1 MLSRPLC
8 WLFAVLVSCN
18 TAAAQD
24 VQAFVGARI
33 EPIDGPAIDDGVLL
47 VRGTRIE
54 AVGTRAAVSVPAGA
68 QVVDVAGRTIL
79 PGLVCSHS
87 HIGAVAGADGS
98 GPIQPEVR
106 ALDSINPRDP
116 GIQKA
121 QAGGITTVNVMPGSG
136 HLLSGQT
143 VYLKLRDGRTVD
155 ELLIKEADGRIAG
168 GIKMA
173 NGTNPRRDPPF
184 AGTRGK
190 AAALVRAQ
198 FHRAREYQRKL
209 ATAAGDPEKMP
220 ERSLGLEALV
230 EALEGRRMVHHHTH
244 RADDILTV
252 LRLREEFGFRC
263 VLHHVSEGGLV
274 AAEIAAAGVPCS
286 VIVIDSPGGKLE
298 AARLS
303 LDTGAVLDRAGVL
316 VGFHTDDG
324 ITDSRLSLD
333 TGAVLDRAGVLVGF
347 HTDDGITDSRL
358 FLRSGALAVRAGMD
372 RQHALAALTIANAR
386 MLDLQDRIGTLTAGK
401 DADFVVLSGDPF
413 SVYTR
418 VVQTWVEGK
427 KVFDFDDPQDRLMA
441 MGGYGASEDQAMSM
455 CCYGTQGGQ

>member
-324 ITDSRLSLD
+324 ITDSRL
-333 TGAVLDRAGVLVGF
+333 
-347 HTDDGITDSRL
+347 

>member
-1 MLSRPLC
+1 M
-8 WLFAVLVSCN
+8 FVLVG
-18 TAAAQD
+18 AIGAQE
-24 VQAFVGARI
+24 QPHAFVGARI
-33 EPIDGPAIDDGVLL
+33 EPVDAPVIERGTLL
-47 VRGTRIE
+47 VHSGRIVALG
-54 AVGTRAAVSVPAGA
+54 AVADVKVPDDAVRIDA
-68 QVVDVAGRTIL
+68 AGRTIV

-106 ALDSINPRDP
+106 ALDAIDPLDP

-143 VYLKLRDGRTVD
+143 VYLKLRDARTVD
-155 ELLIKEADGRIAG
+155 ELAIRDAAGAITG

-173 NGTNPRRDPPF
+173 NGTNPQKEPPF

-190 AAALVRAQ
+190 AAALIRAQ
-198 FHRAREYQRKL
+198 LHRARDHQKKL
-209 ATAAGDPEKMP
+209 AAAKDDASKMP
-220 ERSLGLEALV
+220 ERALGLEALV
-230 EALEGRRMVHHHTH
+230 EVLEGKRMVHHHTH

-252 LRLREEFGFRC
+252 LRLQQEFGFRC
-263 VLHHVSEGGLV
+263 VLHHVSEGWMV
-274 AAEIAAAGVPCS
+274 ADAIAAAKVPCS

-298 AARLS
+298 AANLS
-303 LDTGAVLDRAGVL
+303 LQTAAVLDRAGVL
-316 VGFHTDDG
+316 VG
-324 ITDSRLSLD
+324 L
-333 TGAVLDRAGVLVGF
+333 

-372 RQHALAALTIANAR
+372 RDRALAALTINNAR
-386 MLDLQDRIGTLTAGK
+386 ILDLQDRVGSLTPGK

-418 VVQTWVEGK
+418 VLQTWVEGR
-427 KVFDFDDPQDRLMA
+427 KVFDLADAKDRLWA
-441 MGGYGASEDQAMSM
+441 NGGYGASDGQAQSM
-455 CCYGTQGGQ
+455 CCFGNQEGQ

>member
-1 MLSRPLC
+1 MSFP
-8 WLFAVLVSCN
+8 SS
-18 TAAAQD
+18 AAALVALAVCPWAPPAPAQAAPR
-24 VQAFVGARI
+24 AFVGARI
-33 EPIDGPAIDDGVLL
+33 EPCDGPTIERGTLL
-47 VRGTRIE
+47 VQDGKIV
-54 AVGTRAAVSVPAGA
+54 AVGAVDEVRVPENATT
-68 QVVDVAGRTIL
+68 VDAAGRTIV

-87 HIGAVAGADGS
+87 HIGSVAGADGS

-143 VYLKLRDGRTVD
+143 IYLKLRDVDTVE
-155 ELLIKEADGRIAG
+155 ELAVRNADGSIAG

-173 NGTNPRRDPPF
+173 NGTNPQRPPPF
-184 AGTRGK
+184 PGTRGK
-190 AAALVRAQ
+190 AAALIRAQ
-198 FHRAREYQRKL
+198 LHRAREYQKKV
-209 ATAAGDPEKMP
+209 AAADGDPAKLPEK
-220 ERSLGLEALV
+220 SLAMEALV
-230 EALEGRRMVHHHTH
+230 EALQGKRVVHHHTH
-244 RADDILTV
+244 RQDDILTV
-252 LRLREEFGFRC
+252 LRLQREFGFRC
-263 VLHHVSEGGLV
+263 VLHHVSEGWLV
-274 AAEIAAAGVPCS
+274 AEQIAAAGVPCS

-303 LDTGAVLDRAGVL
+303 LT
-316 VGFHTDDG
+316 
-324 ITDSRLSLD
+324 

-372 RQHALAALTIANAR
+372 REKALQALTIANAR
-386 MLDLQDRIGTLTAGK
+386 MLDLQDRVGTLTPGK

-418 VVQTWVEGK
+418 VLETWVEGEL
-427 KVFDFDDPQDRLMA
+427 VFDLADPQDRLFA
-441 MGGYGASEDQAMSM
+441 EGGYGASDDQALSL
-455 CCYGTQGGQ
+455 CCYEVQGGQQ

>member
-1 MLSRPLC
+1 MELHVWSRLAT
-8 WLFAVLVSCN
+8 LALLASAV
-18 TAAAQD
+18 AQD
-24 VQAFVGARI
+24 VPHAFVGARI
-33 EPIDGPAIDDGVLL
+33 EPVDAAVIERGTLL
-47 VRGTRIE
+47 VRGGRIE
-54 AVGTRAAVSVPAGA
+54 AVGPVAGVKVPDDAVRIDA
-68 QVVDVAGRTIL
+68 AGRTIV

-87 HIGAVAGADGS
+87 HIGSVAGADGS

-106 ALDSINPRDP
+106 ALDGINPRDP

-143 VYLKLRDGRTVD
+143 IYLKLRDVFTVED
-155 ELLIKEADGRIAG
+155 LAIKNADGSIAG
-168 GIKMA
+168 GLKMA
-173 NGTNPRRDPPF
+173 NGTNPQKDPPF

-198 FHRAREYQRKL
+198 FHRARDHQRKL
-209 ATAAGDPEKMP
+209 AEGATDPAKMP
-220 ERSLGLEALV
+220 DRNLALEALV
-230 EALEGRRMVHHHTH
+230 EVLEGKRVVHHHTH
-244 RADDILTV
+244 RQDDILTV
-252 LRLREEFGFRC
+252 LRLQQEFGFRC

-274 AAEIAAAGVPCS
+274 AEQIAAANVPCS

-303 LDTGAVLDRAGVL
+303 LT
-316 VGFHTDDG
+316 
-324 ITDSRLSLD
+324 

-358 FLRSGALAVRAGMD
+358 FLRSAALAVRAGMD
-372 RQHALAALTIANAR
+372 RDKALQAVTIANAR
-386 MLDLQDRIGTLTAGK
+386 MLDLQERVGSLAPGK

-418 VVQTWVEGK
+418 VLQTWVEGK
-427 KVFDFDDPQDRLMA
+427 KVFDFAEPRDRLLA
-441 MGGYGASEDQAMSM
+441 VGGYGASDDQAMSL
-455 CCYGTQGGQ
+455 CCYGGQGGQ